1 MQGEITSPILFSLF
15 VNDIELSLQY
25 NINAGLSLEELCIY
39 LLLFADDAELMSETR
54 EGLQMSLIQLE
65 EYCLKWNLYVNVE
78 KTKIMIFRKGGVL
91 NKLDKWFYAG
101 NDIEIVNSFNYLG
114 VVFSSGGS
122 FNNTTK
128 TTVDKGLRALMSLF
142 NITKGLEIPVSIMH
156 NLFDTYV
163 LSVLNY
169 GCEIWGYIKAEN
181 VERVHRKYCKRLLG
195 VKNSTNNLAVYSE
208 LGRFPL
214 YIKRHTRIIKYWLQ
228 LFNEKKDNCILK
240 NVMMYRRKLVNN
252 IKCDNWSYKV
262 RYILESA
269 GFAEVWMYPES
280 VNTNVFL
287 PVLLLRLQD
296 MYISNW
302 RRDMNLCSSLFLYKE
317 LKVDFTI
324 AEYLQRLNNFKLRN
338 VISKIRLSSHNLFI
352 ETGRHMNI
360 ARNQRKCSK
369 CRLNEIQDEYHFI
382 LVCPY
387 FIDLRNTFISN
398 YFTQNPSMYKFLQLL
413 NSNKRKEIINL
424 ANFCIKAFKK
434 LEQT

>member
-1 MQGEITSPILFSLF
+1 MCT
-15 VNDIELSLQY
+15 D
-25 NINAGLSLEELCIY
+25 
-39 LLLFADDAELMSETR
+39 SESICR
-54 EGLQMSLIQLE
+54 AF
-65 EYCLKWNLYVNVE
+65 
-78 KTKIMIFRKGGVL
+78 TKF
-91 NKLDKWFYAG
+91 
-101 NDIEIVNSFNYLG
+101 
-114 VVFSSGGS
+114 
-122 FNNTTK
+122 T
-128 TTVDKGLRALMSLF
+128 
-142 NITKGLEIPVSIMH
+142 
-156 NLFDTYV
+156 
-163 LSVLNY
+163 
-169 GCEIWGYIKAEN
+169 
-181 VERVHRKYCKRLLG
+181 
-195 VKNSTNNLAVYSE
+195 E

-214 YIKRHTRIIKYWLQ
+214 YIKRHTRIMKYWLQ

-240 NVMMYRRKLVNN
+240 NVMMYQRKLVNN

-280 VNTNVFL
+280 VNRNVFL

-338 VISKIRLSSHNLFI
+338 VISKIRLSSHNLLI

-387 FIDLRNTFISN
+387 FIDLRNKFISN